1 MRGGGRIDSVELA
14 EQFNVSSR
22 TIQRDI
28 NQRLAFL
35 PWEEKGPRFYKLS
48 QNKIDVLTEEDI
60 QRFAL
65 FASISDLFPSVDKAF
80 YQEKLTQ
87 SVQVKGIQYENIS
100 GLTEQ
105 FEQLKEAIN
114 QRKNISFKYKK
125 VHSAHPKFYQV
136 SPYSLTNKNGIWY
149 LIATDQLDNHKQKTF
164 CFSQISNLR
173 VLAETYIPNQKF
185 IDEIKQN
192 DSLSYGNQLPEV
204 VIRVSDFA
212 ANFFLRRNLLPNQ
225 TLLHKLESGE
235 LLLSCK
241 EVNELDIL
249 PIVQYW
255 IPHLTIVS
263 PNELQKRMLEK
274 LNDYLIN
281 QSGEGR

>member
-1 MRGGGRIDSVELA
+1 MA
-14 EQFNVSSR
+14 EEFGVSSR

-114 QRKNISFKYKK
+114 QRRNISFKYKK

-164 CFSQISNLR
+164 CFSQISHLR
-173 VLAETYIPNQKF
+173 VLTETYIPNQKF